1 MWRRSFFYTEHK
13 ARVDMRKYLVWIFVL
28 VCLLGMAGCGEK
40 HSADAAAALMVNG
53 TVYYSTGRAV
63 PGEVDESA
71 IHYTTGY
78 AENGIP
84 QKDGEANF
92 DRDAGTPY
100 AVVEGNKVVVLLEH
114 EWIEFKVK

>member
-1 MWRRSFFYTEHK
+1 MK
-13 ARVDMRKYLVWIFVL
+13 KYNVWIFAL
-28 VCLLGMAGCGEK
+28 VCLLVMAGCGEK
-40 HSADAAAALMVNG
+40 RGADAPAAIIVNG

-71 IHYTTGY
+71 IQYTTGY
-78 AENGIP
+78 AENGTP

-100 AVVEGNKVVVLLEH
+100 AVVEGNKVVVLFEH
-114 EWIEFKVK
+114 EWIEFKAK